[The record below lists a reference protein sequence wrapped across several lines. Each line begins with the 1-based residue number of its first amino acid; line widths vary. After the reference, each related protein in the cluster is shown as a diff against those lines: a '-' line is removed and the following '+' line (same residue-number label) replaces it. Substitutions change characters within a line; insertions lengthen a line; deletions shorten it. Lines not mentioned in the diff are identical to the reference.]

1 MITIY
6 DVFDVKI
13 TLEVIENGRT
23 RCEKNQV
30 SYEKKHC
37 YVAINLLLELL
48 VPVNKNVR
56 EIIMSNDCM

>member
-37 YVAINLLLELL
+37 YVAINLHRIAGTCKQKCERDYY
-48 VPVNKNVR
+48 V
-56 EIIMSNDCM
+56 